1 METLSPVAATEVDEP
16 QVVITRIFDAPRE
29 LVFAAWT
36 DPERLV
42 QWYAP
47 QGCTIE
53 YRQID
58 IRQGGTFHSCIHTPN
73 GFHCWCIGEY
83 REIIVPEKIVCTMV
97 ISNENGDRIQS
108 ADAGHESDW
117 PAETILTVT
126 FADEAGKTKL
136 TLHQNV
142 RESVAQRTG
151 ALPSWLQMLDR
162 LAAQLDVVK

>member
-1 METLSPVAATEVDEP
+1 METLSPVAATELDDP

-36 DPERLV
+36 DPNQLV
-42 QWYAP
+42 RWYAP

-58 IRQGGTFHSCIHTPN
+58 IREGGTFHSCIRTPN

-108 ADAGHESDW
+108 VDAGHESDW

-126 FADEAGKTKL
+126 FADQAGKTKL

-142 RESVAQRTG
+142 RQSVAQRTG
-151 ALPSWLQMLDR
+151 ALPSWMQMLDR
-162 LAAQLDVVK
+162 LAAQLEIIQ